1 MQHLFYKQVMLN
13 GEEDKFADTEQP
25 AQDSNR
31 GLVDFFILQMNA
43 LKIKDV

>member
-13 GEEDKFADTEQP
+13 GEEDKFAIKEQT
-25 AQDSNR
+25 AEDSNR

-43 LKIKDV
+43 FKI